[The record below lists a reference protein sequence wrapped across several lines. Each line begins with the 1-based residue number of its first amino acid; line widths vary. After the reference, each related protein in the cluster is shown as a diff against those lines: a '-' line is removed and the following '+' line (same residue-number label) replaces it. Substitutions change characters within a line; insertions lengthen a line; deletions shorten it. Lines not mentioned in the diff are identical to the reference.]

1 MAFDKLVFELQLW
14 AGMRTATLGIDSP
27 EESFRSE
34 KAWHTYPIQNF
45 NYSFNT
51 WGFLG
56 PEYDILEGKK
66 VNICLGDSFTLNL
79 GGPIEHSWASQLATY
94 FDIPTI
100 NLAIN
105 GAGNDAIRSVY
116 EQACEIFDVQNTFV
130 MYSFFHRRLHDG
142 EFKHFDVASAF
153 NDEVNFKH
161 FKEYRIPSAFECAL
175 PTWVWQDNEK
185 EFLKSKE
192 IYFFD
197 IPLLFANFPKEYAC
211 KHINQ
216 QSYNNLKGP
225 DWPTIK
231 ELLQGVEPHPDM
243 YKDEFGDCIDKS
255 VFKEYTNRD
264 GYHMNEHVNKVY
276 CEYLYSLYLDK
287 S

>member
-1 MAFDKLVFELQLW
+1 MAFDKLFDLQHW
-14 AGMRTATLGIDSP
+14 VGMRTATIGLDSP
-27 EESFRSE
+27 KESFRP
-34 KAWHTYPIQNF
+34 KKDWHSYPIQNF
-45 NYSFNT
+45 DYSFNT
-51 WGFLG
+51 WGFRG
-56 PEYDILEGKK
+56 PEYDTLKGTR
-66 VNICLGDSFTLNL
+66 VNICLGDSFTVNL
-79 GGPIEHSWASQLATY
+79 GGPIEHGWAKQLATC

-100 NLAIN
+100 NLAIV
-105 GAGNDAIRSVY
+105 GASNDAIKLVY
-116 EQACEIFDVQNTFV
+116 DQACKIFDVQNTFV
-130 MYSFFHRRLHDG
+130 MYTFLHRRLVNG
-142 EFKHFDVASAF
+142 IFEHFVVTDDDDA
-153 NDEVNFKH
+153 NFKN
-161 FKEYRIPSAFECAL
+161 FEKYRIPNAFECAL
-175 PTWVWQDNEK
+175 PTWVWEDTEK
-185 EFLKSKE
+185 EFLKSKG

-243 YKDEFGDCIDKS
+243 FKAEYSNCIDKS

-264 GYHMNEHVNKVY
+264 GYHMNEHVNKIY
-276 CEYLYSLYLDK
+276 CDYLYRLYLDK